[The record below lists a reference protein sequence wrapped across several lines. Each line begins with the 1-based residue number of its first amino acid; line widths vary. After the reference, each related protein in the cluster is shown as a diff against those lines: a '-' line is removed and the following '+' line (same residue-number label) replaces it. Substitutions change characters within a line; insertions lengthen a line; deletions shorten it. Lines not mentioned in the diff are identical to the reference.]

1 MNYDGASDN
10 ISNGKIKKFL
20 KLKLFRFYNRIMS
33 DGRYKIHGCLKREW
47 EKQKKDWSRYSWDY
61 YQLIY
66 RVAFSQVKNHA
77 DAEDITQEVFLK
89 IIRHDMRYQSMEHER
104 AWIVRVTINLCRDLL
119 KSKWHKTSVSMEE
132 VSEAQRGSCEN
143 FTEIQDD
150 MMWAVLQLPEKYRN
164 CLYLFYYEDYSI
176 KEIAQ
181 SLEMPENTVKTNL
194 KRGRQALKEFL
205 EK

>member
-1 MNYDGASDN
+1 M
-10 ISNGKIKKFL
+10 
-20 KLKLFRFYNRIMS
+20 
-33 DGRYKIHGCLKREW
+33 
-47 EKQKKDWSRYSWDY
+47 
-61 YQLIY
+61 
-66 RVAFSQVKNHA
+66 KNHA

>member
-1 MNYDGASDN
+1 MSEKRMGETKERLEQ
-10 ISNGKIKKFL
+10 I
-20 KLKLFRFYNRIMS
+20 FR
-33 DGRYKIHGCLKREW
+33 
-47 EKQKKDWSRYSWDY
+47 DY

-104 AWIVRVTINLCRDLL
+104 AWIVRVTINVCRDLL

>member
-1 MNYDGASDN
+1 MSEERMGE
-10 ISNGKIKKFL
+10 KKERLEQIF
-20 KLKLFRFYNRIMS
+20 
-33 DGRYKIHGCLKREW
+33 
-47 EKQKKDWSRYSWDY
+47 WDY

>member
-1 MNYDGASDN
+1 MSEKRMGETKERLEQ
-10 ISNGKIKKFL
+10 I
-20 KLKLFRFYNRIMS
+20 FR
-33 DGRYKIHGCLKREW
+33 
-47 EKQKKDWSRYSWDY
+47 DY

-66 RVAFSQVKNHA
+66 RVAFSQVKKHA

>member
-1 MNYDGASDN
+1 MSEKRMGETKERLEQ
-10 ISNGKIKKFL
+10 I
-20 KLKLFRFYNRIMS
+20 FR
-33 DGRYKIHGCLKREW
+33 
-47 EKQKKDWSRYSWDY
+47 DY

-104 AWIVRVTINLCRDLL
+104 AWIVRVTVNLCRDLL
-119 KSKWHKTSVSMEE
+119 KSKWHRTSVSMED
-132 VSEAQRGSCEN
+132 VSEAQRGSCNN

>member
-1 MNYDGASDN
+1 MSEKRMGETKERLEQ
-10 ISNGKIKKFL
+10 I
-20 KLKLFRFYNRIMS
+20 FR
-33 DGRYKIHGCLKREW
+33 
-47 EKQKKDWSRYSWDY
+47 DY

-132 VSEAQRGSCEN
+132 VSEAQRGNCEN

>member
-1 MNYDGASDN
+1 VSEKRMGETKERLEQ
-10 ISNGKIKKFL
+10 I
-20 KLKLFRFYNRIMS
+20 FR
-33 DGRYKIHGCLKREW
+33 
-47 EKQKKDWSRYSWDY
+47 DY

-104 AWIVRVTINLCRDLL
+104 AWIVRVTVNLCRDLL

>member
-1 MNYDGASDN
+1 MSEKRMGETKERLEQ
-10 ISNGKIKKFL
+10 I
-20 KLKLFRFYNRIMS
+20 FR
-33 DGRYKIHGCLKREW
+33 
-47 EKQKKDWSRYSWDY
+47 DY

-104 AWIVRVTINLCRDLL
+104 AWIVRVTVNLCRNLL
-119 KSKWHKTSVSMEE
+119 KSKWHRTSVSMED

>member
-1 MNYDGASDN
+1 MSEKRMGETKERLEQ
-10 ISNGKIKKFL
+10 I
-20 KLKLFRFYNRIMS
+20 FR
-33 DGRYKIHGCLKREW
+33 
-47 EKQKKDWSRYSWDY
+47 DY

-119 KSKWHKTSVSMEE
+119 KSKWHKTNVSMEE

>member
-1 MNYDGASDN
+1 MSEKRMGETKERLEQ
-10 ISNGKIKKFL
+10 I
-20 KLKLFRFYNRIMS
+20 FR
-33 DGRYKIHGCLKREW
+33 
-47 EKQKKDWSRYSWDY
+47 DY

-104 AWIVRVTINLCRDLL
+104 AWIVRVTVNLCRDLL
-119 KSKWHKTSVSMEE
+119 KSKWHRTSVSMEE

>member
-1 MNYDGASDN
+1 M
-10 ISNGKIKKFL
+10 
-20 KLKLFRFYNRIMS
+20 
-33 DGRYKIHGCLKREW
+33 
-47 EKQKKDWSRYSWDY
+47 
-61 YQLIY
+61 
-66 RVAFSQVKNHA
+66 KNHA

-104 AWIVRVTINLCRDLL
+104 AWIVRVTVNLCRDLL

>member
-1 MNYDGASDN
+1 MSEERMGETKERLEQ
-10 ISNGKIKKFL
+10 I
-20 KLKLFRFYNRIMS
+20 FR
-33 DGRYKIHGCLKREW
+33 
-47 EKQKKDWSRYSWDY
+47 DY

-132 VSEAQRGSCEN
+132 VSEVQRGSCEN

-150 MMWAVLQLPEKYRN
+150 MMWEVLQLPEKYRN

>member
-1 MNYDGASDN
+1 MSEKRMGETKERLEQ
-10 ISNGKIKKFL
+10 I
-20 KLKLFRFYNRIMS
+20 FR
-33 DGRYKIHGCLKREW
+33 
-47 EKQKKDWSRYSWDY
+47 DY

-77 DAEDITQEVFLK
+77 DGEDITQEVFLK

>member
-1 MNYDGASDN
+1 
-10 ISNGKIKKFL
+10 
-20 KLKLFRFYNRIMS
+20 MS
-33 DGRYKIHGCLKREW
+33 EERMGETKERLEQIF
-47 EKQKKDWSRYSWDY
+47 WDY

-150 MMWAVLQLPEKYRN
+150 MMWAVLQLPE
-164 CLYLFYYEDYSI
+164 
-176 KEIAQ
+176 
-181 SLEMPENTVKTNL
+181 NTETACICFIMKIIQL
-194 KRGRQALKEFL
+194 KKLHRVWKCPKIR
-205 EK
+205 

>member
-1 MNYDGASDN
+1 MSEERMGETKERLEQ
-10 ISNGKIKKFL
+10 I
-20 KLKLFRFYNRIMS
+20 FR
-33 DGRYKIHGCLKREW
+33 
-47 EKQKKDWSRYSWDY
+47 DY

-77 DAEDITQEVFLK
+77 DAEDISQDVFFK

>member
-1 MNYDGASDN
+1 MSEERMGETKERLEQ
-10 ISNGKIKKFL
+10 I
-20 KLKLFRFYNRIMS
+20 FR
-33 DGRYKIHGCLKREW
+33 
-47 EKQKKDWSRYSWDY
+47 DY

-66 RVAFSQVKNHA
+66 IVALSQVKNHA

>member
-1 MNYDGASDN
+1 MSEERMGETKERLEQ
-10 ISNGKIKKFL
+10 I
-20 KLKLFRFYNRIMS
+20 FR
-33 DGRYKIHGCLKREW
+33 
-47 EKQKKDWSRYSWDY
+47 DY

-150 MMWAVLQLPEKYRN
+150 MMWAVLQLPE
-164 CLYLFYYEDYSI
+164 
-176 KEIAQ
+176 
-181 SLEMPENTVKTNL
+181 NTETACICFIMKIIRL
-194 KRGRQALKEFL
+194 KKLHRVWKCPKIR
-205 EK
+205 

>member
-1 MNYDGASDN
+1 VSEERMGETKERLEQ
-10 ISNGKIKKFL
+10 IF
-20 KLKLFRFYNRIMS
+20 
-33 DGRYKIHGCLKREW
+33 
-47 EKQKKDWSRYSWDY
+47 WDY

-89 IIRHDMRYQSMEHER
+89 IIRNDMRYQSMEHER

>member
-1 MNYDGASDN
+1 M
-10 ISNGKIKKFL
+10 
-20 KLKLFRFYNRIMS
+20 
-33 DGRYKIHGCLKREW
+33 
-47 EKQKKDWSRYSWDY
+47 
-61 YQLIY
+61 
-66 RVAFSQVKNHA
+66 
-77 DAEDITQEVFLK
+77 ED
-89 IIRHDMRYQSMEHER
+89 
-104 AWIVRVTINLCRDLL
+104 
-119 KSKWHKTSVSMEE
+119 

>member
-1 MNYDGASDN
+1 MSEKRMGETKERLEQ
-10 ISNGKIKKFL
+10 I
-20 KLKLFRFYNRIMS
+20 FR
-33 DGRYKIHGCLKREW
+33 
-47 EKQKKDWSRYSWDY
+47 DY

-104 AWIVRVTINLCRDLL
+104 AWIVRVTVNLCRDLL
-119 KSKWHKTSVSMEE
+119 KSKWHRTSVSMED

-150 MMWAVLQLPEKYRN
+150 MMWAVLQLPEKYRH

>member
-1 MNYDGASDN
+1 MN
-10 ISNGKIKKFL
+10 
-20 KLKLFRFYNRIMS
+20 
-33 DGRYKIHGCLKREW
+33 
-47 EKQKKDWSRYSWDY
+47 
-61 YQLIY
+61 
-66 RVAFSQVKNHA
+66 NHA

>member
-1 MNYDGASDN
+1 MSEERMGETKERLEQ
-10 ISNGKIKKFL
+10 I
-20 KLKLFRFYNRIMS
+20 FR
-33 DGRYKIHGCLKREW
+33 
-47 EKQKKDWSRYSWDY
+47 DY

-119 KSKWHKTSVSMEE
+119 KSKWHKTSVSMVE
-132 VSEAQRGSCEN
+132 VSEAQRGTCEN

>member
-1 MNYDGASDN
+1 MSEERMGETKERLEQ
-10 ISNGKIKKFL
+10 I
-20 KLKLFRFYNRIMS
+20 FR
-33 DGRYKIHGCLKREW
+33 
-47 EKQKKDWSRYSWDY
+47 DY

-150 MMWAVLQLPEKYRN
+150 LWAVLQLPEKYRN

>member
-1 MNYDGASDN
+1 MSEKRMGETKERLEQ
-10 ISNGKIKKFL
+10 I
-20 KLKLFRFYNRIMS
+20 FR
-33 DGRYKIHGCLKREW
+33 
-47 EKQKKDWSRYSWDY
+47 DY

-104 AWIVRVTINLCRDLL
+104 AWIVRVTVNLCRDLL
-119 KSKWHKTSVSMEE
+119 KSKWHRTSVSMED

-150 MMWAVLQLPEKYRN
+150 MMWAVLQRPEKYRN

>member
-1 MNYDGASDN
+1 M
-10 ISNGKIKKFL
+10 
-20 KLKLFRFYNRIMS
+20 
-33 DGRYKIHGCLKREW
+33 
-47 EKQKKDWSRYSWDY
+47 
-61 YQLIY
+61 IY

>member
-1 MNYDGASDN
+1 MGETKERLEQ
-10 ISNGKIKKFL
+10 I
-20 KLKLFRFYNRIMS
+20 FR
-33 DGRYKIHGCLKREW
+33 
-47 EKQKKDWSRYSWDY
+47 DY

-104 AWIVRVTINLCRDLL
+104 AWIVRVTVNLCRDLL
-119 KSKWHKTSVSMEE
+119 KSKWHRTSVSMED
-132 VSEAQRGSCEN
+132 VSEAQRGSCKN
-143 FTEIQDD
+143 FTERQDD

-181 SLEMPENTVKTNL
+181 SLEMPANPVKTNL
-194 KRGRQALKEFL
+194 TRGRQALKEFL

>member
-1 MNYDGASDN
+1 MSEERMGETKERLEQ
-10 ISNGKIKKFL
+10 I
-20 KLKLFRFYNRIMS
+20 FR
-33 DGRYKIHGCLKREW
+33 
-47 EKQKKDWSRYSWDY
+47 DY

-89 IIRHDMRYQSMEHER
+89 ISRHDMRYQSIEHER

>member
-1 MNYDGASDN
+1 MSEKRMGETKERLEQ
-10 ISNGKIKKFL
+10 I
-20 KLKLFRFYNRIMS
+20 FR
-33 DGRYKIHGCLKREW
+33 
-47 EKQKKDWSRYSWDY
+47 DY

-104 AWIVRVTINLCRDLL
+104 AWIVRVTVNLCRDLL
-119 KSKWHKTSVSMEE
+119 KSKWHKTSVSMED
-132 VSEAQRGSCEN
+132 VSEEQRGSCKN

>member
-1 MNYDGASDN
+1 MSEKRMGET
-10 ISNGKIKKFL
+10 KERL
-20 KLKLFRFYNRIMS
+20 EQRFR
-33 DGRYKIHGCLKREW
+33 
-47 EKQKKDWSRYSWDY
+47 DY

>member
-1 MNYDGASDN
+1 MSEKRMGETKERLEQ
-10 ISNGKIKKFL
+10 I
-20 KLKLFRFYNRIMS
+20 FR
-33 DGRYKIHGCLKREW
+33 
-47 EKQKKDWSRYSWDY
+47 DY

-104 AWIVRVTINLCRDLL
+104 AWIVRVTVNLCRDLL
-119 KSKWHKTSVSMEE
+119 KSKWHRTSVSMED

-194 KRGRQALKEFL
+194 KRGRQALKVFL